1 MAFGIR
7 FCLVTLTGI
16 IVMEVPNF
24 NSLMS
29 LIGNLL
35 KSIDNCSGA
44 ALKTD
49 RILWTTSCTHK
60 FSLFQLIKLFLT
72 ILVIYGFHSENFF
85 GEKIWNSE
93 PFFFLRKKYV
103 AESAILDIQS
113 GYGQQILNVW
123 MSGLCSFSFPDSG
136 HIGPDLHSSI
146 WLQIWL
152 SGPVC

>member
-60 FSLFQLIKLFLT
+60 FSLFQLLKLFLT

-85 GEKIWNSE
+85 GKKIWNSE
-93 PFFFLRKKYV
+93 PFF
-103 AESAILDIQS
+103 
-113 GYGQQILNVW
+113 
-123 MSGLCSFSFPDSG
+123 SFEKSMLPRV
-136 HIGPDLHSSI
+136 LYWTSS
-146 WLQIWL
+146 
-152 SGPVC
+152 PVMASKF

>member
-72 ILVIYGFHSENFF
+72 ILVIYGFHSENLEFRTIFF
-85 GEKIWNSE
+85 PSKKVCCRECYIGHPVRLWPANFKCLDVRTL
-93 PFFFLRKKYV
+93 FFFL
-103 AESAILDIQS
+103 
-113 GYGQQILNVW
+113 
-123 MSGLCSFSFPDSG
+123 SGLRTYRSG
-136 HIGPDLHSSI
+136 FT
-146 WLQIWL
+146 
-152 SGPVC
+152 